1 MVPKG
6 PWRITF
12 DTNPDDCNLSCIMCE
27 RFSIYAPKMSDKP
40 RRMNFNIVE
49 QVVSETVPRGLREI
63 IPSTMGEPL
72 LYDKFESLVDLCSQK
87 RISLNVTTNGTW
99 PRFSPKRWAEILC
112 PVTSD
117 VKISWN
123 GATAETQEAI
133 MPGSR
138 FECRLED
145 LRAFISVRDEVA
157 SSDLNRCSVT
167 LQCTFMERNT
177 SELPGLIRLAL
188 DLGVDR
194 VKGHHLWVHSEE
206 MASEDMRRS
215 TRSRLRWNKV
225 VEECQR
231 VAHKNQKTDGRM
243 VKLVNFTPLPEF
255 DSISLPKSWEC
266 PFLGKEAWINAEGRF
281 DPCCAPDAER
291 QDLGF
296 FGYVTEPGG
305 FTTIWN
311 NEKYSRL
318 ARNYISNPVCQK
330 CNMRKPP
337 EEMY

>member
-1 MVPKG
+1 
-6 PWRITF
+6 
-12 DTNPDDCNLSCIMCE
+12 
-27 RFSIYAPKMSDKP
+27 
-40 RRMNFNIVE
+40 MNFNIVE
-49 QVVSETVPRGLREI
+49 QVVSETVPLGLREI

-72 LYDKFESLVDLCSQK
+72 LYEKFESIVDLCSQK

-99 PRFSPKRWAEILC
+99 PRFSPKRWAKTLC
-112 PVTSD
+112 PITSD

-138 FECRLED
+138 FERRIED
-145 LRAFISVRDEVA
+145 LGDFISVRDEVA
-157 SSDLNRCSVT
+157 SSDLNRCSIT

>member
-12 DTNPDDCNLSCIMCE
+12 DTNPDDCNLNCIMCE
-27 RFSIYAPKMSDKP
+27 RFSKYAPKVSHKP
-40 RRMNFNIVE
+40 RRMKFKIIE
-49 QVVSETVPRGLREI
+49 QVVSETGPRGLREI

-72 LYDKFESLVDLCSQK
+72 LYDKFESIVDLCGQK

-99 PRFSPKRWAEILC
+99 PRFSPKRWAETLC
-112 PVTSD
+112 PITSD

-138 FECRLED
+138 FERRIED
-145 LRAFISVRDEVA
+145 LRDFISVRDEIA
-157 SSDLNRCSVT
+157 SADLNRCSVT
-167 LQCTFMERNT
+167 LQCTFMERNL
-177 SELPGLIRLAL
+177 SELPDLIRLAS

-194 VKGHHLWVHSEE
+194 VKGHHLWVHFKE
-206 MASEDMRRS
+206 MSSEDMRRS
-215 TRSRLRWNKV
+215 TDSRLRWNKV
-225 VEECQR
+225 VEECQS
-231 VAHKNQKTDGRM
+231 VARKNPKTDGRT
-243 VKLVNFTPLPEF
+243 VKLVNFTPLPEL
-255 DSISLPKSWEC
+255 DSIILPKLWEC

-281 DPCCAPDAER
+281 DPCCAPDIER

-296 FGYVTEPGG
+296 FGYVTGPGG
-305 FTTIWN
+305 FTAIWN
-311 NEKYSRL
+311 DEKYSRL

-330 CNMRKPP
+330 CTMRKPP
-337 EEMY
+337 EEIY